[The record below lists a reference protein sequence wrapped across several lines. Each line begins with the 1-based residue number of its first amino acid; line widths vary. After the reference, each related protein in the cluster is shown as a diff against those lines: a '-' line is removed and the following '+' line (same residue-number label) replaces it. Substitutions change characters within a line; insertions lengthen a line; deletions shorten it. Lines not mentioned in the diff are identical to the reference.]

1 MRGAYVSPGRL
12 RGGLS
17 DTHEVHALVV
27 LIAAATLVPQQVTAT
42 RFGRLVQ
49 RADPVYCAFPRGRS
63 FALTID
69 DGPSPYTARLARVLR
84 RGHARA
90 TFFVVGS
97 RVSLFP
103 DGARAAARVG
113 VFGNHTWSHARLLG
127 LSLAGARQEL
137 VETQR
142 AVGRV
147 VGSAP
152 RLFRPPFNEA
162 DPELDL
168 LARELN
174 LLDIRWSVDGG
185 DTRLGTTPAA
195 VVRTVRPGLRPGAI
209 VLVHDLHPW
218 TPAVV
223 RRILRIAHRR
233 GLRSVTIP
241 ELLRRQPPSLGQLGS
256 QGAARCPA

>member
-1 MRGAYVSPGRL
+1 MRGAYVRPGEL
-12 RGGLS
+12 RRCVSETPGMHVL
-17 DTHEVHALVV
+17 AV
-27 LIAAATLVPQQVTAT
+27 LIAAATLVPQQVTST

-49 RADPVYCAFPRGRS
+49 RAEPVYCAFPRGRN
-63 FALTID
+63 FALTFD
-69 DGPSPYTARLARVLR
+69 DGPSPYTVRLARVLR

-97 RVSLFP
+97 RVGLFR

-113 VFGNHTWSHARLLG
+113 VLGNHTWSHPHLRALSIGDARW
-127 LSLAGARQEL
+127 EL

-152 RLFRPPFNEA
+152 RLFRPPFDEA
-162 DPELDL
+162 DPAHDL

-185 DTRLGTTPAA
+185 DTRLGVTPAS
-195 VVRTVRPGLRPGAI
+195 VLRTVRAGLRPGAI
-209 VLVHDLHPW
+209 VLLHDLHPW
-218 TPAVV
+218 TRVVV
-223 RRILRIAHRR
+223 RRVLRTAHRR
-233 GLRSVTIP
+233 GLRAVTIP
-241 ELLRRQPPSLGQLGS
+241 ELLRRQPPALAQLGS
-256 QGAARCPA
+256 DGSGRCPR